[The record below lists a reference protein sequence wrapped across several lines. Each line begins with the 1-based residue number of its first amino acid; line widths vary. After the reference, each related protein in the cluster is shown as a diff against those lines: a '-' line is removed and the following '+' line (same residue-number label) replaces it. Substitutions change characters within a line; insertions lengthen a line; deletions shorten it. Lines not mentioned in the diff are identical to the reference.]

1 MAYCTLLE
9 QKRKQPLLLFKNW
22 RYFGGS
28 ISEISP
34 VFEKYL
40 RDVIG
45 KKLAMSQR
53 QNPQNMASFL
63 TVTTF
68 VYVFVPTKYA
78 YKIKNMGLQAYKTSL
93 SKALYYIKMVL
104 TCIVFQGVF
113 VLVWLLGL
121 PLLCHTV
128 ILILVHY
135 HHPAGPGG
143 WSNFEVLSFVL

>member
-1 MAYCTLLE
+1 MCSLQISAGKTKHQISKQSGSKNFILDDCQNNPCHLPRVASPVVKKTSIYTLTKNNPIWPIYCISKFDCWVDIYMEWPYSMIDTMITISVLIRLAAYCTLLE

-53 QNPQNMASFL
+53 
-63 TVTTF
+63 
-68 VYVFVPTKYA
+68 
-78 YKIKNMGLQAYKTSL
+78 
-93 SKALYYIKMVL
+93 
-104 TCIVFQGVF
+104 
-113 VLVWLLGL
+113 
-121 PLLCHTV
+121 
-128 ILILVHY
+128 
-135 HHPAGPGG
+135 
-143 WSNFEVLSFVL
+143 